1 MIYVLNINVILVYIN
16 VYTSDMVY
24 HGATADVSRILLK
37 TRGLGIHK
45 LLWGKRHI
53 IWIYLV
59 QDFFSSAA
67 LWYICIHYDNAHNNY
82 SEGQQWFWSH
92 GKASSWHG
100 TTVCLFVETEDR
112 DPQKKTHGSGWNIK
126 LPFSLQRRQNTPFWD
141 GQWTCLNSHVLR
153 GCTHGIRSQIQR
165 L

>member
-1 MIYVLNINVILVYIN
+1 
-16 VYTSDMVY
+16 MVY
-24 HGATADVSRILLK
+24 HGTTADVSRILLK

-67 LWYICIHYDNAHNNY
+67 LWYICIHYDNAHNIQKDNND
-82 SEGQQWFWSH
+82 SEAMERH
-92 GKASSWHG
+92 HHDMELLC
-100 TTVCLFVETEDR
+100 VCLLKPRTEILK
-112 DPQKKTHGSGWNIK
+112 KKTHGSGWNIK